1 MTNMLWDIESLLDLS
16 RGKLKDL
23 LERADSIRRMGGN
36 GIELC
41 SIINARSGGC
51 REDCAFCAQSLRW
64 NTGCRSSF
72 LSLDEVM
79 SVARRCR
86 DSGIHRLS
94 LVTSGR
100 TLDDRELDRLCGIYE
115 AVSNE
120 VGLSLCGSHGLLE
133 EGQLRRLASAGV
145 SRYHCNLETGPG
157 FFPSI
162 CTTHGIEEKLRTLGA
177 ARAAGLELCSG
188 GLFGMGETD
197 RDRAEMTALLSN
209 IEVDSI
215 PLNILMPIEGTPLAG
230 AAPLDP
236 ETALRWGAV
245 MQIAVPGATVRY
257 AGGRSILG
265 DAVSMGLVGGVGG
278 LLTGDYL
285 TTTGSSAKDDV
296 ELIECLGMKPS
307 RR

>member
-1 MTNMLWDIESLLDLS
+1 MTIMVWDIESLLDLS

-23 LERADSIRRMGGN
+23 LERADSVRRMGGD
-36 GIELC
+36 GIEFC
-41 SIINARSGGC
+41 SIVNARSGGC
-51 REDCAFCAQSLRW
+51 SEDCAFCAQSVRW
-64 NTGCRSSF
+64 DTGCRSSF

-79 SVARRCR
+79 SIARSCR

-100 TLDDRELDRLCGIYE
+100 TLTDRDLDRLCGIYE
-115 AVSNE
+115 VVSNE
-120 VGLSLCGSHGLLE
+120 VGLSLCGSHGLLD

-162 CTTHGIEEKLRTLGA
+162 CTTHGIEEKLRTLCA

-188 GLFGMGETD
+188 GLLGMGETD
-197 RDRAEMTALLSN
+197 RDRAEMVALLSGL
-209 IEVDSI
+209 EVDSI
-215 PLNILMPIEGTPLAG
+215 PLNILMPIEGTPLEG
-230 AAPLDP
+230 AAPVDP
-236 ETALRWGAV
+236 ETVLRWGAV

-257 AGGRSILG
+257 AGGRSLLG
-265 DAVSMGLVGGVGG
+265 EAVSIGLVGGIGG

-296 ELIECLGMKPS
+296 ELIESLGMKS
-307 RR
+307 GQR